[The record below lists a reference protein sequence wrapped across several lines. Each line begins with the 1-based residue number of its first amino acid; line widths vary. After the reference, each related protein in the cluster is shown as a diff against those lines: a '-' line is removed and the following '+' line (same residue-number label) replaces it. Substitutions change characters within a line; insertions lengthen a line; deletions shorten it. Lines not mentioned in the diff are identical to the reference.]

1 MNRNKKLGTNVLL
14 MSISSFG
21 SKLLTF
27 FLVPLY
33 TSYLTTTEYGISD
46 LITTTTSLLA
56 PVFTVSIGE
65 AVMRYALEK
74 EIDKQQVFRVG
85 FITHIVGFLLLL
97 CISPILLKIELLKP
111 YYVFFILYYFTFT
124 FYSMFSLFCR
134 GIQKIGAFTIS
145 GIVQTVAMVITNI
158 ISLVVLHKGIYGYL
172 LSYIVANVVGL
183 FLLSILGKIYL
194 YMKPGKIDINLAK
207 EMLGYSIPMIPN
219 SISWWI
225 SNSSDKYILTFL
237 CGATVNG
244 AYSVAYKI
252 PTILSVC
259 YSVFMSAWRLS
270 AVDDFGSKETEKF
283 YSTILTR
290 MIKALTIMAAGIICF
305 NKILAKFLYAKDFF
319 SARVFV
325 PVLVIAFLL
334 HGLGE
339 FYGSVYTSAKQTKML
354 LYSSLGGAIANIVLN
369 FLMIPIWKGM
379 GAAIATLISY
389 GIVLFVRAV
398 HSKKIMTIFI
408 PKAEIGL
415 SIALLLIMMII
426 QTIDFTGSFVI
437 SVCLLI
443 TIIILNKDIAIL
455 IFETVLKKKKR
466 RL

>member
-1 MNRNKKLGTNVLL
+1 MNRSKKLGINVIL
-14 MSISSFG
+14 MTISSFG

-33 TSYLTTTEYGISD
+33 TSYLSTAEYGVSD

-56 PVFTVSIGE
+56 PVFTATIGE

-74 EIDKQQVFRVG
+74 DVDKEQVLRIG
-85 FITHIVGFLLLL
+85 LITHIVGFLMLL

-111 YYVFFILYYFTFT
+111 YYIFFILYYFTFT
-124 FYSMFSLFCR
+124 FYSLFSLFCR

-145 GIVQTVAMVITNI
+145 GIVQTASMVVTNI

-172 LSYIVANVVGL
+172 LSYIVSNVVGI
-183 FLLSILGKIYL
+183 FLLLFLGKIYL
-194 YMKPGKIDINLAK
+194 YIKPGKIDKKLAK
-207 EMLGYSIPMIPN
+207 EMFRYSIPMIPN

-244 AYSVAYKI
+244 IYSVAYKI

-270 AVDDFGSKETEKF
+270 AVDDFGSKETEIF
-283 YSTILTR
+283 YSNILTK
-290 MIKALTIMAAGIICF
+290 MTKALTIMAAGIICF

-319 SARVFV
+319 SAREFV

-339 FYGSVYTSAKQTKML
+339 FYGSVYTSARQTKML

-369 FLMIPIWKGM
+369 FLMIPVWKGM
-379 GAAIATLISY
+379 GAAIATMISY
-389 GIVLFVRAV
+389 GIILLVRAI
-398 HSKKIMTIFI
+398 HSKKIMTITV
-408 PKAEIGL
+408 PKMEIAV
-415 SIALLLIMMII
+415 SAMLLLCMMVI
-426 QTIDFTGSFVI
+426 QTLDFTGAFTI
-437 SVCLLI
+437 SIILLCA
-443 TIIILNKDIAIL
+443 IIVLNKDIAVLIL
-455 IFETVLKKKKR
+455 KTVLKKK
-466 RL
+466 